1 MNAQVPLPSPE
12 PAVTSTVIAAPVQV
26 PGRARRFFQPLLQW
40 LSIGALAAL
49 SYLLISRFLLQ
60 SVTVVG
66 VSMVP
71 TLHDSEHYL
80 LNRWVYYLHAPQRR
94 DVVVI
99 RDPGDQGFAVKR
111 IVGVPGDAVAIK
123 DGVVYVNGT
132 RLKEFYLVSGTPT
145 FAYPPAKQ
153 QAFNC
158 GRDQYFVLGDNRNNS
173 VDSRAYGP
181 VRRANILGLII
192 R

>member
-1 MNAQVPLPSPE
+1 MPTPE
-12 PAVTSTVIAAPVQV
+12 PAAAGEILLAGAPFPVGAV
-26 PGRARRFFQPLLQW
+26 RRFWQPLVQW
-40 LSIGALAAL
+40 FSIAGLAGLA
-49 SYLLISRFLLQ
+49 YMLISHFLLQ

-80 LNRWVYYLHAPQRR
+80 LNRWVYYLHSPQRR
-94 DVVVI
+94 DIVVI
-99 RDPGDQGFAVKR
+99 RDPSDQGFAVKR
-111 IVGVPGDAVAIK
+111 IVGLPGDSVAIK
-123 DGVVYVNGT
+123 DGGVYVNGQK
-132 RLKEFYLVSGTPT
+132 LKEFYLVSGTST
-145 FAYPPAKQ
+145 YAYATAKE

-158 GRDQYFVLGDNRNNS
+158 GRDQYFLLGDNRNNS

-181 VRRANILGLII
+181 VARGNILGLII